1 MKELEVSVRERK
13 NEDLKV
19 IQRENEELKEV
30 LSDVQVDLESKRAV
44 SLQVVVYIQKLLW
57 HNAR

>member
-1 MKELEVSVRERK
+1 MSVRERK

-44 SLQVVVYIQKLLW
+44 SLQGVVYKL
-57 HNAR
+57 